1 MPKSKTTCVQAKL
14 IDNHTCDD
22 TLATKYGNTKINK
35 RHDETTKTKH
45 LAATIYNKIP
55 CITPPID
62 SRPPALYVYT
72 TSVLP
77 TKTKYWQKVLFT
89 RESDPRSYE
98 ATKAVAMKA
107 QRKFWSFNGIWT
119 HHLRDTGVML
129 YQLTA
134 RIISLIFSIRSA
146 YIWPTRWPICK
157 SKVFTF
163 TFHFYLVLIPP
174 ENRL

>member
-1 MPKSKTTCVQAKL
+1 MC
-14 IDNHTCDD
+14 
-22 TLATKYGNTKINK
+22 
-35 RHDETTKTKH
+35 
-45 LAATIYNKIP
+45 
-55 CITPPID
+55 
-62 SRPPALYVYT
+62 T

-146 YIWPTRWPICK
+146 YIWPTRWPIQATLEELLQEQ
-157 SKVFTF
+157 SIH
-163 TFHFYLVLIPP
+163 FHFSLLFSFNPSPPSPPPTHPPVSKCYSSWEDGAFFKIVVGNVDFCIALFTYLHSEFLP
-174 ENRL
+174 RLLTCYFDILNSV